1 MLRLKIK
8 LASPDLQDEFF
19 HIALTF
25 QRKIVG
31 AVYDRPFFW
40 SHRN

>member
-25 QRKIVG
+25 QRKKMELSDLAG
-31 AVYDRPFFW
+31 
-40 SHRN
+40 